1 MGNVFPS
8 EDRSG
13 SPREWVTFFLRYFR
27 DHACVMFFPWNVGDQ
42 KRRKKILKKNFEKNF
57 EKDFE
62 KKMLNFFLEK
72 NFKKKLEK
80 KIEEN

>member
-27 DHACVMFFPWNVGDQ
+27 DHACVMFFPVERW
-42 KRRKKILKKNFEKNF
+42 RPKKKEKIFEKIFEKNFEKNF

-62 KKMLNFFLEK
+62 KKC
-72 NFKKKLEK
+72 
-80 KIEEN
+80 

>member
-1 MGNVFPS
+1 MGDVFPS
-8 EDRSG
+8 VLSG
-13 SPREWVTFFLRYFR
+13 SRVC
-27 DHACVMFFPWNVGDQ
+27 DVFPVERW
-42 KRRKKILKKNFEKNF
+42 RPKKKEQIFEKKKNFEKNF

-62 KKMLNFFLEK
+62 KNVEFFLEK